1 LEQKVLEG
9 RNLDMN
15 RQRDNLNI
23 TFENWMGNLEQIDD
37 VLIIGIR
44 V

>member
-1 LEQKVLEG
+1 MQ
-9 RNLDMN
+9 RN
-15 RQRDNLNI
+15 NLNI
-23 TFENWMGNLEQIDD
+23 TFENWKGNLEQIDD